1 MVGAGLPALAV
12 ASPTEFDGPGDE
24 WSPETL
30 LTASLAGCFILT
42 FRAIARASKLTWT
55 SLHCEVTGVL
65 DRVER
70 VTQFVSFDVTV
81 RLELPP
87 GADEAL
93 ALRALEKV
101 ERTCLISSS
110 LKGPVHLHPQLVVAP
125 AAVG

>member
-1 MVGAGLPALAV
+1 MRTLLLILVFVTCYGCTMDDPLYCDANKSCSAGLRCDQIRHECV
-12 ASPTEFDGPGDE
+12 
-24 WSPETL
+24 PE
-30 LTASLAGCFILT
+30 S
-42 FRAIARASKLTWT
+42 
-55 SLHCEVTGVL
+55 
-65 DRVER
+65 
-70 VTQFVSFDVTV
+70 
-81 RLELPP
+81 PP